1 MPALRVNTDND
12 ARKISHEEGEAA
24 MQTARTK
31 GKGREG
37 KERVIVEIVHY
48 FSSKKFPSKLLALR
62 RMETN
67 VPGDQGARGGRGRE
81 RESFLKAERKL
92 GRVASTLLVSCYN
105 LQRA

>member
-24 MQTARTK
+24 MQTGRTK

-67 VPGDQGARGGRGRE
+67 VPGTRVRGEGGGERE
-81 RESFLKAERKL
+81 R
-92 GRVASTLLVSCYN
+92 AS
-105 LQRA
+105 

>member
-24 MQTARTK
+24 MQTGRTK

-37 KERVIVEIVHY
+37 EERVIVEIVHY

-81 RESFLKAERKL
+81 RELLKGGEETWKDGLHPAR
-92 GRVASTLLVSCYN
+92 
-105 LQRA
+105 

>member
-37 KERVIVEIVHY
+37 KERL
-48 FSSKKFPSKLLALR
+48 SSKLFITSAPKNFPRNCSLSGGWKQ
-62 RMETN
+62 TF
-67 VPGDQGARGGRGRE
+67 RGTRVRGEGGGERE
-81 RESFLKAERKL
+81 RELLKGGEETWKGGLHPAR
-92 GRVASTLLVSCYN
+92 
-105 LQRA
+105 